1 MAMRLITAIEKA
13 SGAAERWR
21 TQYADW
27 RPEDTF
33 SDGTAKADHDA
44 ALNSAPHTPEH
55 IAKAINPG
63 WAYPSCDGCG
73 GLFKAVVQVKEP
85 WVDDGEQFC
94 ANCLSSAMSLILQV
108 QGAEAE
114 VPRK

>member
-1 MAMRLITAIEKA
+1 MAVRLITAIETA
-13 SGAAERWR
+13 SNAAERWR
-21 TQYADW
+21 SQYADW

-33 SDGTAKADHDA
+33 SDGSTKADHAA
-44 ALNSAPHTPEH
+44 ALNEAPHTPEH

-63 WAYPSCDGCG
+63 WAYPQCDGCG
-73 GLFKAVVQVKEP
+73 GLFPAVVQVKEP
-85 WVDDGEQFC
+85 WMDEGEQFC